1 MKREKELKKKKKKE
15 RKQPFD
21 AHNPFQ
27 ISSSEK
33 RVGLLEPPT
42 DPKKEERRQRER
54 ETHGHAWCWQVRSW
68 VALVLVLGGKRWWVE
83 FLAEE
88 SIMYNRQDGASNVD
102 EDNRAT
108 QRLFFFSSPFFR
120 RKESTHI
127 YPCVLF
133 SIFLLSVC
141 VCARVSSAMKMKEAD
156 RRLYLITDAHDNNK
170 NFP

>member
-108 QRLFFFSSPFFR
+108 QRLFFFSSPFFAV
-120 RKESTHI
+120 KSQHTYI
-127 YPCVLF
+127 L
-133 SIFLLSVC
+133 VC
-141 VCARVSSAMKMKEAD
+141 
-156 RRLYLITDAHDNNK
+156 Y
-170 NFP
+170 FPSFF